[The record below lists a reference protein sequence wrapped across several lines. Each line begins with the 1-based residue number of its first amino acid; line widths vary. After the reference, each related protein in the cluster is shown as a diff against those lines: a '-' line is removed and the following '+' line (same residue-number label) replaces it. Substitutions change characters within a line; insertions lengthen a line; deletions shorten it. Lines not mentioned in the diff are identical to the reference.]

1 MGLEMEETAN
11 DERMKNEL
19 IESAKGK
26 AMKIHEKSPIFN
38 SWENKRKRRL
48 INVCL

>member
-26 AMKIHEKSPIFN
+26 PWKFMKNLQFSIHEKTK
-38 SWENKRKRRL
+38 EN
-48 INVCL
+48 VDW